1 MKKYYY
7 GKGDDNRDDDYEVIY
22 PEGASSEEEYEKYLP
37 YFDEVDGDYKYMP
50 AEDEGAA
57 PRRQGG
63 LENDPMRL
71 MLEKIE
77 ELNSRMESRA
87 QDDYRIDE
95 LDREIRSLKEQLYQ
109 LRGKDDLKRQL
120 DELKKELLQEKERIE
135 ERPEKRQ
142 PEGEEPR
149 QEPVPDLDAER
160 IIREIEKLNIGG
172 YDKNLEGKFETIVD
186 KRVAD
191 AVKAASQ
198 ELKNAIKQYFEELR
212 EESGR
217 LVESALSKSELEGE
231 ALDEMSRR
239 LSEHEE
245 SVTAS
250 LDEYKAKLTDALLKL
265 SEFGEKLEPKGV
277 IDRDSLYAETMLDA
291 LSDIKG
297 DLRNALKESE
307 DLKAALKEIEERL
320 SQLADSGQKLDDE
333 LQLAFSDFAQALTE
347 QGEEKLSGFE
357 GKMNSLSESFRAA
370 ADELKRFISLEVDSK
385 FSQQNLEDFKKEL
398 SNALSLE
405 LKTELELMRQD
416 YSILFGELGSQ
427 ISSLKEQLS
436 KGEGAKVER
445 LNEFKESMEERF
457 AALEE
462 KVEASGSGRLD
473 EDLGALREKFE
484 ERLSQAIDKLD
495 IARGLEDKLAAALGE
510 IKAEAAQG
518 DIGEKIEELKR
529 LVEAL
534 RDSRSLDYDLSRI
547 YTELRKLSGSKGLF
561 GENFEKAGS
570 NIAQLK
576 EELADISVI
585 EQENR
590 EGK

>member
-1 MKKYYY
+1 
-7 GKGDDNRDDDYEVIY
+7 
-22 PEGASSEEEYEKYLP
+22 
-37 YFDEVDGDYKYMP
+37 
-50 AEDEGAA
+50 
-57 PRRQGG
+57 
-63 LENDPMRL
+63 
-71 MLEKIE
+71 
-77 ELNSRMESRA
+77 
-87 QDDYRIDE
+87 
-95 LDREIRSLKEQLYQ
+95 
-109 LRGKDDLKRQL
+109 
-120 DELKKELLQEKERIE
+120 
-135 ERPEKRQ
+135 
-142 PEGEEPR
+142 
-149 QEPVPDLDAER
+149 
-160 IIREIEKLNIGG
+160 
-172 YDKNLEGKFETIVD
+172 
-186 KRVAD
+186 
-191 AVKAASQ
+191 
-198 ELKNAIKQYFEELR
+198 
-212 EESGR
+212 
-217 LVESALSKSELEGE
+217 
-231 ALDEMSRR
+231 
-239 LSEHEE
+239 
-245 SVTAS
+245 
-250 LDEYKAKLTDALLKL
+250 
-265 SEFGEKLEPKGV
+265 
-277 IDRDSLYAETMLDA
+277 MLDA

-436 KGEGAKVER
+436 KGEGAKVCERLEER

-495 IARGLEDKLAAALGE
+495 IARGLEDKLTAALGE